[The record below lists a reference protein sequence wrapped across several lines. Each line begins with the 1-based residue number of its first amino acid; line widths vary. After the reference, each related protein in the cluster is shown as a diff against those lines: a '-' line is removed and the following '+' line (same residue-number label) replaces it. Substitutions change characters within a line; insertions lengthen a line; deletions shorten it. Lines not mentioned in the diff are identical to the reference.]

1 MMHTLRILLLLLV
14 VATPAFAQ
22 EPGKSTAE
30 LEGQIAALQ
39 KQARDKD
46 AKIAEQQQAIAAVQK
61 MLTPKDLAA
70 IWTRLF
76 KASLTDP
83 VILGCRKA
91 GGRVVTKVD
100 RQRQVIVFEACEF

>member
-1 MMHTLRILLLLLV
+1 MMHTIRILLLLLV

-46 AKIAEQQQAIAAVQK
+46 AKIAEQQQAIQAVQK
-61 MLTPKDLAA
+61 TMTAKDMAR

-76 KASLTDP
+76 KEATQDP
-83 VILGCRKA
+83 LIRGCRQA
-91 GGRVVTKVD
+91 GGRAVTKVD
-100 RQRQVIVFEACEF
+100 RQRQTIVFDACEF